1 MRIHAPSLSAVGLAA
16 AFLVVSTTGICF
28 ATPANVS
35 TPSHLVHAAP
45 AVAQLAQ
52 ADSSESRD
60 SQPCCEAAARERK
73 GSFNDEY
80 VFGLTRGI
88 ADSDMHPAAKILV
101 FPMTVPF
108 DFVLLPFEVIGG
120 LF

>member
-1 MRIHAPSLSAVGLAA
+1 
-16 AFLVVSTTGICF
+16 
-28 ATPANVS
+28 
-35 TPSHLVHAAP
+35 VHAAP

-88 ADSDMHPAAKILV
+88 ADSDMHQAAKILV
-101 FPMTVPF
+101 FPMTVPL